1 MGKQLGYPDKMTN
14 RYWAK
19 LGYPRAGLVFLSIV
33 DYLLCP
39 QQYNLQISWVPTCV
53 ISFFLANPWVVKD
66 PKGFWLLV
74 CQTL

>member
-14 RYWAK
+14 GYWAK

-53 ISFFLANPWVVKD
+53 IRFFWQIPGLSKTPKD
-66 PKGFWLLV
+66 FGY
-74 CQTL
+74 